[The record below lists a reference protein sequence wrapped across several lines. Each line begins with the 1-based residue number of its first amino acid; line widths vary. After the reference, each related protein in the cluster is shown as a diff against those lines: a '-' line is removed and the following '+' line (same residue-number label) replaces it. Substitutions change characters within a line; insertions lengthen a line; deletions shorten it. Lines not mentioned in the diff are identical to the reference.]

1 MTTPKIHIGSISHGT
16 LRTEDLLPAF
26 IDELTRLGGTLP
38 GDLECVKHM
47 EYTNLPSYA
56 TSAPE
61 DEDNPFWQSE
71 DAMWDMEALT
81 DALQECCPPFVYFG
95 AHPGDGSDFGFWPDM
110 EALEEALR
118 FAHNHGDVT
127 AVRGEKVIRDCTCE
141 DCNHGIL
148 VQVNDHGN
156 VPVMDMDRN
165 ELWSCV

>member
-110 EALEEALR
+110 DALNEALNDKRRFGGMAHDERCLPEE
-118 FAHNHGDVT
+118 GVI
-127 AVRGEKVIRDCTCE
+127 VRIS
-141 DCNHGIL
+141 
-148 VQVNDHGN
+148 DHGN
-156 VPVMDMDRN
+156 VTVMDMDRN

>member
-1 MTTPKIHIGSISHGT
+1 MSTKAFQLGSISTGT
-16 LRTEDLLPAF
+16 LRLKDLIPVF
-26 IDELTRLGGTLP
+26 IDTIHRLTTPDMPTVSIDWIGADARLFDDDFFTSDDADQTMVELVEILNEL
-38 GDLECVKHM
+38 
-47 EYTNLPSYA
+47 
-56 TSAPE
+56 
-61 DEDNPFWQSE
+61 
-71 DAMWDMEALT
+71 
-81 DALQECCPPFVYFG
+81 CPPFVYFG

-156 VPVMDMDRN
+156 VTVMDMDRN
-165 ELWSCV
+165 VLWAVV